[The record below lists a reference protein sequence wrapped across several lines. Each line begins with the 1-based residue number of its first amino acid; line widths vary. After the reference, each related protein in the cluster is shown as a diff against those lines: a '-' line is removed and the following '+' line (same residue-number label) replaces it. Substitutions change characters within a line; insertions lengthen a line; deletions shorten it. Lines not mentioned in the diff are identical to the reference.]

1 MSLTTTKNNQTQNIS
16 STDTPLPT
24 LNKNP
29 NESAPPPE
37 FASKHEQ
44 LAACTHCG
52 RTFRASV
59 LTKHVK
65 VCLHGPGKKNKKT
78 FNSAA
83 ARAKAVAQQN
93 GVDIKLVKRL
103 AKRATKT
110 CDPVKVSNWRQKS
123 ADLREA
129 MMWARGIDPSTV
141 KKPARKTK
149 PSKRVTKC
157 KPAVRDIVN
166 RHDRT
171 KRRFVDAQPT
181 TIRAAPRS
189 RVRSTHTRQ
198 KVKHSVRRMNPQEI
212 SSQTRSLQ
220 QEW

>member
-1 MSLTTTKNNQTQNIS
+1 MQNNKSESMSLTTTKNNQTQNIS

-59 LTKHVK
+59 LTKHAK

-129 MMWARGIDPSTV
+129 M
-141 KKPARKTK
+141 
-149 PSKRVTKC
+149 
-157 KPAVRDIVN
+157 
-166 RHDRT
+166 
-171 KRRFVDAQPT
+171 
-181 TIRAAPRS
+181 
-189 RVRSTHTRQ
+189 
-198 KVKHSVRRMNPQEI
+198 
-212 SSQTRSLQ
+212 
-220 QEW
+220 